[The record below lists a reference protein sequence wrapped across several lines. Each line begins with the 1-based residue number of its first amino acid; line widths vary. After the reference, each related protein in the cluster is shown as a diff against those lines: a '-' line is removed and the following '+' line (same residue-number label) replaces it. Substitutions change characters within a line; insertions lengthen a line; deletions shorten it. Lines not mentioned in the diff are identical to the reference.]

1 MLRIETNQ
9 NLVDEHVEKVY
20 ENIQNRIDKVI
31 SDGGLKK
38 KNSLNRMVLTDI
50 LDREDIIFLEFIKKE
65 TVLKKILKAT
75 PLQLLA
81 FIKWINTKYSNG
93 ADDTKVLYK
102 CLYNIFV
109 THGYNKPDNLDK
121 FQFIKN
127 IGLETCPYC
136 NRSYIYTI
144 GRNRKIKPEI
154 DHFYP
159 KSLYPILAISYFNLI
174 PSCPT
179 CNGLGAK
186 SSQDSYALEL
196 KNPYEIEADDF
207 KFSFEINNMNML
219 HPIMDKESIKIFF
232 ETQIEEH
239 SRVFGL
245 DLLYAENRDVVLEL
259 YLKAKHEYVKE
270 YIDYLYSYEG
280 LEFTDAD
287 IYRFIT
293 CVYRDDED
301 LHKRPLSK
309 LIKDISQELGLI

>member
-1 MLRIETNQ
+1 MLKIETNQ

-20 ENIQNRIDKVI
+20 QNIQNRIDTI
-31 SDGGLKK
+31 IGNGGLQ
-38 KNSLNRMVLTDI
+38 NQRRVLVSALVTSDI
-50 LDREDIIFLEFIKKE
+50 AFLRFIRKE
-65 TVLKKILKAT
+65 KVLKKILKAT
-75 PLQLLA
+75 PLQLRA
-81 FIKWINTKYSNG
+81 FIKWINTTYPNG
-93 ADDTKVLYK
+93 ADKTKVLYK

-109 THGYNKPDNLDK
+109 NHGYNKSDNLDK

-136 NRSYIYTI
+136 NRSFIYTI
-144 GRNRKIKPEI
+144 GRNKMIKPEI

-159 KSLYPILAISYFNLI
+159 KDKYPILAISYFNLI
-174 PSCPT
+174 PSCPP

-186 SSQDSYALEL
+186 SNQDSYALEL
-196 KNPYEIEADDF
+196 KNPYEIEANDF
-207 KFSFEINNMNML
+207 KFSFEINDVSML
-219 HPIMDKESIKIFF
+219 HPLMDKESIEIFF

-245 DLLYAENRDVVLEL
+245 DLLYAENRDIVLEL
-259 YLKAKHEYVKE
+259 YLKSKHEYVKE

-293 CVYRDDED
+293 CGYRDDED

-309 LIKDISQELGLI
+309 LIKDISQKLGLA